1 VLMPLGFVAAGLI
14 AAGIGISNAA
24 WLAAGAILAL
34 NSCMLL
40 IPSVWRIGR
49 VGAPTTI
56 PA

>member
-1 VLMPLGFVAAGLI
+1 MGLGVSILLI
-14 AAGIGISNAA
+14 
-24 WLAAGAILAL
+24 AAGAILAL